1 MYRLLIV
8 DDEAVIAD
16 GLYEVF
22 QGLKDMELDVY
33 KAYSGMDALHHL
45 NRTRIDIVLTDIRM
59 PGMDGLQ
66 LLEKIHAKWPKCKVI
81 FLTGYN
87 EFEYIYTAIQYEGV
101 SYLLKTEGYGKI
113 ISAVVN
119 AIADMEKGFKLDAL
133 LQQAKE
139 QLGTTRVLMQEIY
152 LKSILKG
159 ELTLNEINQQ
169 QFDELEME
177 LNAKEP
183 VLLLAGRIDNLSK
196 GCIYSQRTK
205 QLYTLKLIMEQYLS
219 SHINFVYF
227 LSENDTLVWFIQ
239 PNKDQTESA
248 DCMPSPWTSILTF
261 IKGNVELIQEA
272 FLQSVGDSISFSL
285 DDRPAGWNEIPE
297 RFFTLKMLLNY
308 RIGKSSGMLLT
319 DKSVIEKDIQY
330 SRENSGKTISNRQKL
345 DMLAEMLEYGKKD
358 DFEVCM
364 NELTAGIINT
374 ESMHDI
380 VALEKYYSMALIL
393 ISYINKWNLTEKIAF
408 RIGLYKL
415 MNADAHESWG
425 FAAEYLKQLGKSLF
439 EIQNTEEEKRAQDA
453 TSMVQKHIMDHI
465 HLPDEVSLVRLA
477 ELVYFNPSYLSR
489 LFKQVTG
496 INLSDY
502 ISEYRIK
509 KAKQLLEN
517 PDARIHEVAE
527 AVGYGSA
534 TNFARFF
541 KKLTNMTPQ
550 EYRDFTLIK

>member
-8 DDEAVIAD
+8 DDEAIIAD

-22 QGLKDMELDVY
+22 QGLKDIELDVY
-33 KAYSGMDALHHL
+33 KAYSGLDALHHL

-66 LLEKIHAKWPKCKVI
+66 LLEKIHGKWPNCKVI

-113 ISAVVN
+113 IGAVVN
-119 AIADMEKGFKLDAL
+119 TVSEIEKGFKLDAL

-139 QLGTTRVLMQEIY
+139 QLGTTRVLLQEIY

-169 QFDELEME
+169 QFDDLEIE
-177 LNAKEP
+177 LNAREP
-183 VLLLAGRIDNLSK
+183 VLMLTGRIDNLSK
-196 GCIYSQRTK
+196 GRAYSQKTK
-205 QLYTLKLIMEQYLS
+205 QLYSLKLITEQYLS
-219 SHINFVYF
+219 IYINFVHF
-227 LSENDTLVWFIQ
+227 ISENETLVWFIQ
-239 PNKDQTESA
+239 PGKDQTQSA
-248 DCMPSPWTSILTF
+248 DSKKTAWISILTF

-272 FLQSVGDSISFSL
+272 FLQSVGDSISFAL
-285 DDRPAGWNEIPE
+285 DDSPAKWNEIPE

-319 DKSVIEKDIQY
+319 DKSVIEKDFQF
-330 SRENSGKTISNRQKL
+330 SSESSGKTISNRQKL
-345 DMLAEMLEYGKKD
+345 DMLAEMLEYGKKEE
-358 DFEVCM
+358 FLVCM
-364 NELTAGIINT
+364 NELTGNIIHT

-380 VALEKYYSMALIL
+380 VALEKYYSIALIL
-393 ISYINKWNLTEKIAF
+393 ISHINKWNLTAKIAF
-408 RIGLYKL
+408 KIGLYKL
-415 MNADAHESWG
+415 MNADAHESWNY
-425 FAAEYLKQLGKSLF
+425 AAEYLKQMGQRLF

-453 TSMVQKHIMDHI
+453 TGMVQKHIMDHI

-496 INLSDY
+496 TNLSDY

-550 EYRDFTLIK
+550 EYRDFILIK